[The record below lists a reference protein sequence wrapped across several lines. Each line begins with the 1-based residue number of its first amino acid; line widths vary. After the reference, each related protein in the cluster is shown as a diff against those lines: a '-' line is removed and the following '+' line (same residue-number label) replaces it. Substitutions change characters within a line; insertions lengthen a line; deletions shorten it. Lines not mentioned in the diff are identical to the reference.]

1 MGDVN
6 RMWGCGDVGM
16 WGCGELNTR
25 SPKVLV
31 VGGGHGIP

>member
-1 MGDVN
+1 V
-6 RMWGCGDVGM
+6 WWSVDVGM

-31 VGGGHGIP
+31 VGGGHGVP

>member
-1 MGDVN
+1 MEGGDVV
-6 RMWGCGDVGM
+6 WCVGM

-31 VGGGHGIP
+31 VGGGHGVP